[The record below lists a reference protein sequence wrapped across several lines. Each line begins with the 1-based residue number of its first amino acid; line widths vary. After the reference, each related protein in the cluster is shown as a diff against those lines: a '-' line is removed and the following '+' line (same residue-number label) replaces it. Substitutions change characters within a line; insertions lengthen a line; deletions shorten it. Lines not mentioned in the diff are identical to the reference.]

1 VRPFSMPDSDHQPAQ
16 KRYRMFVKGG
26 RHTASPWK
34 DLQRQVLLGEEDFGE
49 MFKDLLAD
57 KE

>member
-1 VRPFSMPDSDHQPAQ
+1 MPDSDHQPAQ

-26 RHTASPWK
+26 RHAASPWK
-34 DLQRQVLLGEEDFGE
+34 DLHRQVLLGEEDFVK